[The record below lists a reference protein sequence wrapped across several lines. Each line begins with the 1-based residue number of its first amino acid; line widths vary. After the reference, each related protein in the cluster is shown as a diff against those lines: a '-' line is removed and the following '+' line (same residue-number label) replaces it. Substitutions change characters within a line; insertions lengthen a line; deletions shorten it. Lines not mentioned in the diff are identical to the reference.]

1 MTSHGLIANL
11 VVIAIFGG
19 TIYGAVRIAL
29 LIRAGSR
36 GGRDPRSGHII
47 DANYD
52 ALGGQGSARV
62 ITHTSDPQAHAR
74 AFVPSS
80 ERTKT

>member
-1 MTSHGLIANL
+1 MTGLVANL
-11 VVIAIFGG
+11 LVIAIFGG

-29 LIRAGSR
+29 LIRAGSCSAP
-36 GGRDPRSGHII
+36 DPRSGHII

-74 AFVPSS
+74 AFIPSS
-80 ERTKT
+80 SRIKS